1 MSSECRFSHEPTAH
15 ASPQREQGMWSLTR
29 RRHAVHRARPGF
41 LSLALRA
48 SMRSFAVVLSLLV
61 ASGALAA
68 ELPTIAGPSMGTTYR
83 VSLTADIPG
92 MTRGE
97 VHRDVETVLARI
109 DRAASTWRNDSDAS
123 RFNRAAAGEWVTV
136 SADLATLVAT
146 ASDILVRLWS
156 GGALEPSAAAIAAAR
171 GCVGMLLVET
181 RPATAGVGSA
191 LRKSRSGVEIDLS
204 GIAPG
209 YAVDCIGERLLELGS
224 PAHLVELGG
233 EVRAWGQPSEGRP
246 WRVRLRDSAAGRGQ
260 PQEIDLA
267 DGMAVAT
274 STCRPG
280 RSPIDPRTGRPV
292 ASSSAA
298 SSSSGRSSRTA
309 TVRAVTCAEADA
321 WAVAAVVL
329 GLQPDGD
336 GTITAPSRPVGPT
349 AAKRAG
355 P

>member
-1 MSSECRFSHEPTAH
+1 
-15 ASPQREQGMWSLTR
+15 MWSLTR

-146 ASDILVRLWS
+146 ASDIHEQSDGAFDITVGPLVRLWS

-246 WRVRLRDSAAGRGQ
+246 WRVRLRDVDADREQ
-260 PQEIDLA
+260 PKDIDLV
-267 DGMAVAT
+267 DGAAMAT

-309 TVRAVTCAEADA
+309 TVRAATCAKADA